1 MGGHEPKL
9 PSRLHGQIVSPSS
22 IWPPSK
28 STETWNS
35 AFTSEKSASADLH
48 PPSTPSSFSLPLLSL
63 RLRLL
68 FPSLSSSLISLVS
81 YFAPLPTPRSSQLSP
96 TLILWSGLVFCGRG
110 LQKLGPSGSKFHSN
124 KT

>member
-1 MGGHEPKL
+1 MG
-9 PSRLHGQIVSPSS
+9 S

-48 PPSTPSSFSLPLLSL
+48 PPSTPSSFSLPLLYIPL
-63 RLRLL
+63 
-68 FPSLSSSLISLVS
+68 PPLISLVS

-124 KT
+124 KTKQKKKKSTRVDTTA